1 MVSFGISN
9 PSFKTPNAATGIAME
24 SMPQNLAIFFS
35 DWKSY
40 FELCESDHKKSLRP
54 ASLVGNY
61 TLHPPIITQAYHLWQ
76 NSFISLY
83 DICLVKTPHRVKH
96 TTHKTLKDAKESVS
110 PAASNC
116 VTGCFKKSIVF
127 CNAILK
133 EVKLDAFSF
142 HNFIQKRLKRWGT
155 S

>member
-1 MVSFGISN
+1 MYIQNRQVHSTLAYCQRKMKRNPFIIMYACSSLHTVSEKNILSVVN
-9 PSFKTPNAATGIAME
+9 LHHYCNLHVCPSFYLSVSHTHCLFNV
-24 SMPQNLAIFFS
+24 
-35 DWKSY
+35 
-40 FELCESDHKKSLRP
+40 LRCRCVQF
-54 ASLVGNY
+54 LY
-61 TLHPPIITQAYHLWQ
+61 
-76 NSFISLY
+76 SLY
-83 DICLVKTPHRVKH
+83 DIYLVKTPQCVKH

-142 HNFIQKRLKRWGT
+142 HNFILKRLKC
-155 S
+155 

>member
-1 MVSFGISN
+1 MRPPVYLQIN
-9 PSFKTPNAATGIAME
+9 KWDTTVNTPLIE
-24 SMPQNLAIFFS
+24 S
-35 DWKSY
+35 
-40 FELCESDHKKSLRP
+40 HKKSRAYKPLTLLRP
-54 ASLVGNY
+54 IKKTKICKSYAP
-61 TLHPPIITQAYHLWQ
+61 HPQIFLQDYQIEFYYLRQ

-83 DICLVKTPHRVKH
+83 DIYLVKTTQCVKH

-133 EVKLDAFSF
+133 DVKLDAFSF
-142 HNFIQKRLKRWGT
+142 HNFIQKRL
-155 S
+155 